1 MAEGGIWRE
10 CPQALGV
17 LLGEHRK
24 QVLVSP
30 NRSESDLY
38 QATQIPRMR
47 SLLYPKS
54 CRARVEGVMSCVN
67 LTYSILGSAE
77 QGQGQGWEAG

>member
-1 MAEGGIWRE
+1 M
-10 CPQALGV
+10 PQALGV

-24 QVLVSP
+24 KVLVSP

-47 SLLYPKS
+47 SLLYLKS
-54 CRARVEGVMSCVN
+54 CRARVEGIMSCVN
-67 LTYSILGSAE
+67 LTYSSGLILGSAE
-77 QGQGQGWEAG
+77 HGQGQGWEAG